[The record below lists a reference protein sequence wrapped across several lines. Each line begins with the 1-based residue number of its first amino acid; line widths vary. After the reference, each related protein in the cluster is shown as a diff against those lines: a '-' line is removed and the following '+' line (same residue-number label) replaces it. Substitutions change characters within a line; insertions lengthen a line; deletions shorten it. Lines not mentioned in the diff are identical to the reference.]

1 MVRDRSLIPLS
12 HTHHHAL
19 ALCVQIRRGLSGG
32 SAASAVLGLADSV
45 VSHFQTEMR
54 EHFHCEETIVFPALS
69 CIEDLRPVI
78 AELLHEH
85 RELAAMVEHLRSE
98 PDVQRLEVFAE
109 MLTQHVR
116 KEERILFEQ
125 AQRLLSREDLD
136 RIGSAVL
143 AAGHRIG

>member
-1 MVRDRSLIPLS
+1 MVRHRSLIPLS
-12 HTHHHAL
+12 HAHQHAL

-32 SAASAVLGLADSV
+32 AAASAVRGLAHSV
-45 VSHFQTEMR
+45 ISHFETEMR

-69 CIEDLRPVI
+69 CIEDLRPVT
-78 AELLHEH
+78 AELFQEH
-85 RELAAMVEHLRSE
+85 RELAALVEHLRSE
-98 PDVQRLEVFAE
+98 PDVQRLESFAE

-136 RIGSAVL
+136 RLGSAVL
-143 AAGHRIG
+143 AASHRLG